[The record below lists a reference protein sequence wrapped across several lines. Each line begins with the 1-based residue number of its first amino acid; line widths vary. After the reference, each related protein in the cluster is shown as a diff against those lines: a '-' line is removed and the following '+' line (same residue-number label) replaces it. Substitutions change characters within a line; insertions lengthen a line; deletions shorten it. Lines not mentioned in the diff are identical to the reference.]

1 MYPTS
6 MSTVLIK
13 AFFSL
18 LVAIDAIGAVPVIAG
33 LTQGMTAEGRARI
46 VNKASMAALFI
57 GIVFIF
63 TGHMIF
69 DFLGITENDFRV
81 AGGILLLVFS
91 IRDLSSSSSHQGA
104 ETPSSIGIVPIAI
117 PLLMGPAAVTTL
129 IINAREY
136 GFLFTLA
143 SLTLNLLFAWLLFS
157 RASWFLDKIGTE
169 ASQAIGKVAS
179 LFMAAIGVMLIR
191 LGFVGM
197 L

>member
-1 MYPTS
+1 MTAIF
-6 MSTVLIK
+6 IK
-13 AFFSL
+13 AFVSL

-33 LTQGMTAEGRARI
+33 LTKGMTPAGRQRL
-46 VNKASMAALFI
+46 VHKASLAAFAI
-57 GIVFIF
+57 GVVFIF
-63 TGHMIF
+63 GGHLIF
-69 DFLGITENDFRV
+69 EFIGITENDFRV

-129 IINAREY
+129 IISAREY
-136 GFLFTLA
+136 GFIFTLC

-157 RASWFLDKIGTE
+157 RAGWLLARIGPE
-169 ASQAIGKVAS
+169 ASEAFGKVAS

>member
-1 MYPTS
+1 

-13 AFFSL
+13 AFVSL

-33 LTQGMTAEGRARI
+33 LTQGMTAQGRQRI
-46 VNKASMAALFI
+46 VNKASLAALAI

-63 TGHMIF
+63 GGHLIF
-69 DFLGITENDFRV
+69 EFLGITENDFRV

-129 IINAREY
+129 IISAKEY
-136 GFLFTLA
+136 GFIFTLI

-157 RASWFLDKIGTE
+157 RAGWLLNRIGPE
-169 ASQAIGKVAS
+169 ASEAFGKVAS